1 MYRCGRKGIQTSSRT
16 CVSFQRDCRVIGQLL
31 NIKKVKSSVAI
42 SEKERTTK
50 SFEKKKKLITIPIEW
65 EDKIKGFH
73 GGTVSAYILIA
84 LQERM
89 QKDGLI

>member
-1 MYRCGRKGIQTSSRT
+1 MAKK
-16 CVSFQRDCRVIGQLL
+16 SFLK
-31 NIKKVKSSVAI
+31 NIEQVKSSAAM
-42 SEKERTTK
+42 SENKKDEK
-50 SFEKKKKLITIPIEW
+50 SFNKKKKLISIPVEW
-65 EDKIKGFH
+65 EDKIKAYH

>member
-1 MYRCGRKGIQTSSRT
+1 MAKA
-16 CVSFQRDCRVIGQLL
+16 SFLK
-31 NIKKVKSSVAI
+31 NIEQVKLSAAMNENTK
-42 SEKERTTK
+42 SEK
-50 SFEKKKKLITIPIEW
+50 SFTKKKKLISIPVEW
-65 EDKIKGFH
+65 EDKIKAYH

>member
-1 MYRCGRKGIQTSSRT
+1 MAKA
-16 CVSFQRDCRVIGQLL
+16 SFLK
-31 NIKKVKSSVAI
+31 NIEQVKSSAAMNENTK
-42 SEKERTTK
+42 SEK
-50 SFEKKKKLITIPIEW
+50 SFTKKKKLINIPIEW
-65 EDKIKGFH
+65 EDKIKAYH

>member
-1 MYRCGRKGIQTSSRT
+1 MSKSSFLKNIQ
-16 CVSFQRDCRVIGQLL
+16 Q
-31 NIKKVKSSVAI
+31 VKSSAAM
-42 SEKERTTK
+42 SENNKNEK
-50 SFEKKKKLITIPIEW
+50 AFNKKKKLINIPIEW
-65 EDKIKGFH
+65 EDKIKAYH

>member
-1 MYRCGRKGIQTSSRT
+1 MA
-16 CVSFQRDCRVIGQLL
+16 
-31 NIKKVKSSVAI
+31 KKAFLQNMQKVAQSAAM
-42 SEKERTTK
+42 SERQQAANELM
-50 SFEKKKKLITIPIEW
+50 EKKKKLITIPVEW
-65 EDKIKGFH
+65 ENKIKGYH